1 VAVPGDQPA
10 AASTRHAA
18 RTVHSKTRDLVV
30 SMGVNAEL
38 APEKKGMEAKQV
50 CVG

>member
-10 AASTRHAA
+10 AASARHAA

-30 SMGVNAEL
+30 FMGVNAEL
-38 APEKKGMEAKQV
+38 AAEKEEMEAKV
-50 CVG
+50 CVV

>member
-1 VAVPGDQPA
+1 VLGDQPA
-10 AASTRHAA
+10 AASARHAA
-18 RTVHSKTRDLVV
+18 RTVHSRSRDLVV

-38 APEKKGMEAKQV
+38 AAEKEGMKAKQV